1 VGCFLLFC
9 VQDIFAQ
16 DTLLPNKVEARNL
29 EGGATRI
36 YSIALKDGDYA
47 GFSISQRGTVN
58 LTILRPD
65 GSLMRRFPEPSG
77 DVGNNYA
84 FSAEGA
90 GTYSINIT
98 NPTEQSSH
106 YELKL
111 EKALSLDDRLRPSVD
126 WIDPNPSPQFAA
138 GPKLPVRFYI
148 EAGAFE
154 FDALGQG
161 GDILE
166 ASRELR
172 DVLQAK
178 GNEVHYHQFVGGHD
192 ALTWPGTIADS
203 IIELLGS

>member
-1 VGCFLLFC
+1 MKSDRWTTFLVGCFLLFC

-126 WIDPNPSPQFAA
+126 WIDPNPSPRIERLRQQVIRDHVSTDAFWKQVAQEGTPLVEPFVWSAA
-138 GPKLPVRFYI
+138 PTKRGLH
-148 EAGAFE
+148 AGALQSYPE
-154 FDALGQG
+154 P
-161 GDILE
+161 
-166 ASRELR
+166 R
-172 DVLQAK
+172 DNH
-178 GNEVHYHQFVGGHD
+178 G
-192 ALTWPGTIADS
+192 W
-203 IIELLGS
+203 